1 MGTFDSRGVALANG
15 YRIDSLEI
23 GSQRFAVPSAKGVGF
38 GGISDGLDA
47 PILVAIGS
55 DVLKEIVLTVDVDRA
70 TVFIQR
76 H

>member
-1 MGTFDSRGVALANG
+1 LPGGVYETGNG

-23 GSQRFAVPSAKGVGF
+23 GSQTYAVPSAKGVGF
-38 GGISDGLDA
+38 GGISHGLDA

-55 DVLKEIVLTVDVDRA
+55 DILKQVVLTVDVDRA
-70 TVFIQR
+70 AVFIQP